1 MTMFS
6 LSLLKQQGE
15 CQALLLHDPAF
26 GILSVATPASV
37 SEGMKSFDRTVDR
50 HVSAVS
56 NFFIFV
62 FQGSWWTLYLLLLQ
76 CL

>member
-1 MTMFS
+1 MIMCS

-15 CQALLLHDPAF
+15 CQSLLLQDPEF

-37 SEGMKSFDRTVDR
+37 SEGVKSFDRAVDR

-76 CL
+76 RL